1 MSRRLIVLFTMA
13 AGALS
18 FSSCTCHST
27 TPEAPPKLAAP
38 SGFGAVVTPR
48 KIPERVAEDVTTGQ
62 ITPQGIEPK
71 GAPSPPPA
79 AKEPVSVPDNFP
91 EGIPIPEGS
100 EVLAS
105 QTLANKANSVVFG
118 TDGDAPKIF
127 NLYKDEMQKNGWGPP
142 FQEAQGKDQSF
153 LSFKKGSTITNISIS
168 KDPKSGRRVVAVMY
182 YEEQPLPFPE
192 F

>member
-1 MSRRLIVLFTMA
+1 MSRRLIVLFTTA

-27 TPEAPPKLAAP
+27 TPETPPKLAAP
-38 SGFGAVVTPR
+38 AGFGAWDTAR
-48 KIPERVAEDVTTGQ
+48 KIPERVNEDETTGQ

-79 AKEPVSVPDNFP
+79 AKEQVSVPDNFP
-91 EGIPIPEGS
+91 DGIPIPEGS

-118 TDGDAPKIF
+118 T
-127 NLYKDEMQKNGWGPP
+127 
-142 FQEAQGKDQSF
+142 
-153 LSFKKGSTITNISIS
+153 
-168 KDPKSGRRVVAVMY
+168 
-182 YEEQPLPFPE
+182 
-192 F
+192 